1 MIYILSNRTTEWEN
15 CKAACHLLSECPHCT
30 DGEMELAQGHVF
42 GWWGRT
48 CSHCWTLQ
56 ALDHGPSGQGNRVF
70 DLSLPV
76 ARAVYFQ
83 LTPPPNV
90 LLMVHLAW

>member
-30 DGEMELAQGHVF
+30 DGEMEVAQGHVF

-56 ALDHGPSGQGNRVF
+56 ALDHGP
-70 DLSLPV
+70 V
-76 ARAVYFQ
+76 ARETCCLICLFLWPELFTFSLLPL
-83 LTPPPNV
+83 LTFS
-90 LLMVHLAW
+90 